1 MLYKYDHVLLEKFK
15 KVFNPVIYAPTD
27 KFYERYLLGNNND
40 KVELPALSLWRT
52 SFEIIPY
59 NMRTQLRIPNDR
71 RLLQNKELAREVS
84 SVQVRL
90 NYQLD
95 IWAGTDTDRDDL
107 LSELLYFL
115 TLYPDVRIEYKGFI
129 YEFPVL
135 LQQSPDDVTDI
146 ANFESTGDMYRI
158 SIPLEIPD
166 ARLLYYQDKKTV
178 RFLKYSLFVD
188 DELVVGEEKGGCQ

>member
-1 MLYKYDHVLLEKFK
+1 MLYKYDHALLEKFK

-188 DELVVGEEKGGCQ
+188 DELVIGEEKGGCQ